1 MTVAAGIEIMPGG
14 GSPKGLFQVP
24 SGTHRSAWGESLAG
38 RTSAGTSLAGGPASA
53 RAVWQSVLTSMGV
66 SAPEQG
72 SQEPVVDESLDS
84 DLEPLQERAAGSDAT
99 VPSISGPVSSPGEAT
114 LPAVQ
119 SKSRQESTEQELAGH
134 VGMQQRAGAALWIAL
149 ETACP
154 QKSALAKP
162 SREMGNSKDPGV
174 SDSGSAESTR
184 KRKSSPVIEEA
195 AAALPQST
203 PLPSALNPG
212 QPIQQTVAFAE
223 SQWENA
229 WPEKS
234 TIATAQPES
243 ASGSQL
249 PAAPGKNDLASAWT
263 PSKLGAQNE
272 DSKAPGASAGA
283 EISPPRSSDDGAGG
297 PAPLREKVSEDI
309 KIAQP
314 QGLKESANVPA
325 VLKDRV
331 AAGAEIPPAQDLSY
345 RVDGPV
351 PLRERAT
358 ADPEISQPQ
367 GLKESANV
375 PAVLKDRVAAGAE
388 IPPAQDLS
396 YRVDGPVP
404 LRERAT
410 ADPEISQPQGL
421 KNSVTAPAVLKDES
435 TAGRHAVAH
444 QAVSAELQRHP
455 VFPQIGAAM
464 ERDSKPVSEAP
475 ASVPLSPLKSPVET
489 GTIPADS
496 IRTFRVR
503 GAQGISTATEAGNRN
518 ADPKSDAT
526 AKSRE
531 LNVSPRKPVQG
542 SSIQLAAPASTAGD
556 HPIHEDRVA
565 AVVDEVAPA
574 HAHGSAGATE
584 ASGQVIQSNGGPRS
598 PGADPVVPA
607 GTSGSPILTLA
618 STEVPN
624 ATPGSGGRSG
634 PDEAFSALDAVGA
647 NRLTWVHAG
656 KQQAEAGFED
666 PRLGWVSVRADVSGG
681 AIHAA
686 LVPATADAAQVMGGH
701 LDGLNSYLSEHHAA
715 VETITLAAPG
725 GSAHESGEP
734 GSQGQGMQQ
743 RDGSGQGSSQQQGL
757 EAGSGFSENRQ
768 FSADSEEHGVSA
780 ISSATEAAQQDTL
793 EQASS
798 LGGRIS
804 VMA

>member
-1 MTVAAGIEIMPGG
+1 
-14 GSPKGLFQVP
+14 
-24 SGTHRSAWGESLAG
+24 
-38 RTSAGTSLAGGPASA
+38 
-53 RAVWQSVLTSMGV
+53 
-66 SAPEQG
+66 
-72 SQEPVVDESLDS
+72 
-84 DLEPLQERAAGSDAT
+84 
-99 VPSISGPVSSPGEAT
+99 
-114 LPAVQ
+114 
-119 SKSRQESTEQELAGH
+119 
-134 VGMQQRAGAALWIAL
+134 
-149 ETACP
+149 
-154 QKSALAKP
+154 
-162 SREMGNSKDPGV
+162 
-174 SDSGSAESTR
+174 
-184 KRKSSPVIEEA
+184 
-195 AAALPQST
+195 
-203 PLPSALNPG
+203 
-212 QPIQQTVAFAE
+212 
-223 SQWENA
+223 
-229 WPEKS
+229 
-234 TIATAQPES
+234 
-243 ASGSQL
+243 
-249 PAAPGKNDLASAWT
+249 
-263 PSKLGAQNE
+263 
-272 DSKAPGASAGA
+272 
-283 EISPPRSSDDGAGG
+283 
-297 PAPLREKVSEDI
+297 
-309 KIAQP
+309 
-314 QGLKESANVPA
+314 
-325 VLKDRV
+325 
-331 AAGAEIPPAQDLSY
+331 
-345 RVDGPV
+345 
-351 PLRERAT
+351 
-358 ADPEISQPQ
+358 
-367 GLKESANV
+367 
-375 PAVLKDRVAAGAE
+375 
-388 IPPAQDLS
+388 
-396 YRVDGPVP
+396 
-404 LRERAT
+404 
-410 ADPEISQPQGL
+410 L

-455 VFPQIGAAM
+455 GFPQIGAAM

-526 AKSRE
+526 TKSRE

-556 HPIHEDRVA
+556 HPIHEDRA
-565 AVVDEVAPA
+565 SAVVDEVAPA

-647 NRLTWVHAG
+647 NRVTWVHAG

>member
-195 AAALPQST
+195 AAALPQIA

-367 GLKESANV
+367 GLK
-375 PAVLKDRVAAGAE
+375 
-388 IPPAQDLS
+388 
-396 YRVDGPVP
+396 
-404 LRERAT
+404 
-410 ADPEISQPQGL
+410 
-421 KNSVTAPAVLKDES
+421 NSVTAPAVLKDES

-526 AKSRE
+526 TKSRE

>member
-1 MTVAAGIEIMPGG
+1 MPGG

-367 GLKESANV
+367 GLK
-375 PAVLKDRVAAGAE
+375 
-388 IPPAQDLS
+388 
-396 YRVDGPVP
+396 
-404 LRERAT
+404 
-410 ADPEISQPQGL
+410 
-421 KNSVTAPAVLKDES
+421 NSVTAPAVLKDES

-526 AKSRE
+526 TKSRE

>member
-1 MTVAAGIEIMPGG
+1 MPGG

-134 VGMQQRAGAALWIAL
+134 VGMQQRAGAALGIAL

-174 SDSGSAESTR
+174 SDSDSAESTR

-223 SQWENA
+223 PQWENA

-234 TIATAQPES
+234 MIATAQPES

-367 GLKESANV
+367 GLK
-375 PAVLKDRVAAGAE
+375 
-388 IPPAQDLS
+388 
-396 YRVDGPVP
+396 
-404 LRERAT
+404 
-410 ADPEISQPQGL
+410 
-421 KNSVTAPAVLKDES
+421 NSVTAPAVLKDES
-435 TAGRHAVAH
+435 TAGRQAVAH
-444 QAVSAELQRHP
+444 QVVSAELQRHP

-526 AKSRE
+526 TKSRE

-647 NRLTWVHAG
+647 NRVTWVHAG

>member
-367 GLKESANV
+367 GLK
-375 PAVLKDRVAAGAE
+375 
-388 IPPAQDLS
+388 
-396 YRVDGPVP
+396 
-404 LRERAT
+404 
-410 ADPEISQPQGL
+410 
-421 KNSVTAPAVLKDES
+421 NSVTAPAVLKDES

-526 AKSRE
+526 TKSRE

-618 STEVPN
+618 STGVPN

>member
-134 VGMQQRAGAALWIAL
+134 VGMQQRAGAALGIAL

-174 SDSGSAESTR
+174 SDSDSAESTR

-195 AAALPQST
+195 AAALPQIA

-367 GLKESANV
+367 GLK
-375 PAVLKDRVAAGAE
+375 
-388 IPPAQDLS
+388 
-396 YRVDGPVP
+396 
-404 LRERAT
+404 
-410 ADPEISQPQGL
+410 
-421 KNSVTAPAVLKDES
+421 NSVTAPAVLKDES
-435 TAGRHAVAH
+435 TAGRQAVAH
-444 QAVSAELQRHP
+444 QVVSAELQRHP

-526 AKSRE
+526 TKSRE

-556 HPIHEDRVA
+556 HPIHEDRA
-565 AVVDEVAPA
+565 SAVVDEVAPA

-647 NRLTWVHAG
+647 NRVTWVHAG

>member
-367 GLKESANV
+367 GLK
-375 PAVLKDRVAAGAE
+375 
-388 IPPAQDLS
+388 
-396 YRVDGPVP
+396 
-404 LRERAT
+404 
-410 ADPEISQPQGL
+410 
-421 KNSVTAPAVLKDES
+421 NSVTAPAVLKDES

-526 AKSRE
+526 TKSRE

>member
-1 MTVAAGIEIMPGG
+1 MPGG

-367 GLKESANV
+367 GLK
-375 PAVLKDRVAAGAE
+375 
-388 IPPAQDLS
+388 
-396 YRVDGPVP
+396 
-404 LRERAT
+404 
-410 ADPEISQPQGL
+410 
-421 KNSVTAPAVLKDES
+421 NSVTAPAVLKDES

-526 AKSRE
+526 TKSRE

-647 NRLTWVHAG
+647 NRVTWVHAG

>member
-314 QGLKESANVPA
+314 QGLK
-325 VLKDRV
+325 
-331 AAGAEIPPAQDLSY
+331 
-345 RVDGPV
+345 
-351 PLRERAT
+351 
-358 ADPEISQPQ
+358 
-367 GLKESANV
+367 
-375 PAVLKDRVAAGAE
+375 
-388 IPPAQDLS
+388 
-396 YRVDGPVP
+396 
-404 LRERAT
+404 
-410 ADPEISQPQGL
+410 
-421 KNSVTAPAVLKDES
+421 NSVTAPAVLKDES
-435 TAGRHAVAH
+435 TAGRQAVAH
-444 QAVSAELQRHP
+444 QVVSAELQRHP

-526 AKSRE
+526 TKSRE

-618 STEVPN
+618 STGVPN
-624 ATPGSGGRSG
+624 ATPG
-634 PDEAFSALDAVGA
+634 AA
-647 NRLTWVHAG
+647 AG
-656 KQQAEAGFED
+656 QGLAKH
-666 PRLGWVSVRADVSGG
+666 SVRWMQWGRIASPGCMQESNRRRP
-681 AIHAA
+681 ALRIH
-686 LVPATADAAQVMGGH
+686 GW
-701 LDGLNSYLSEHHAA
+701 
-715 VETITLAAPG
+715 
-725 GSAHESGEP
+725 
-734 GSQGQGMQQ
+734 
-743 RDGSGQGSSQQQGL
+743 DGSRC
-757 EAGSGFSENRQ
+757 AR
-768 FSADSEEHGVSA
+768 
-780 ISSATEAAQQDTL
+780 
-793 EQASS
+793 
-798 LGGRIS
+798 
-804 VMA
+804 M

>member
-1 MTVAAGIEIMPGG
+1 MPGG

-223 SQWENA
+223 PQWENA

-309 KIAQP
+309 KIA
-314 QGLKESANVPA
+314 
-325 VLKDRV
+325 
-331 AAGAEIPPAQDLSY
+331 
-345 RVDGPV
+345 
-351 PLRERAT
+351 
-358 ADPEISQPQ
+358 QPQ

-526 AKSRE
+526 TKSRE

>member
-1 MTVAAGIEIMPGG
+1 MPGG

-195 AAALPQST
+195 AAALPQIA

-223 SQWENA
+223 PQWENA

-234 TIATAQPES
+234 MIATAQPES

-367 GLKESANV
+367 GLK
-375 PAVLKDRVAAGAE
+375 
-388 IPPAQDLS
+388 
-396 YRVDGPVP
+396 
-404 LRERAT
+404 
-410 ADPEISQPQGL
+410 
-421 KNSVTAPAVLKDES
+421 NSVTAPAVLKDES
-435 TAGRHAVAH
+435 TAGRQAVAH
-444 QAVSAELQRHP
+444 QVVSAELQRHP

-526 AKSRE
+526 TKSRE

-647 NRLTWVHAG
+647 NRVTWVHAG

>member
-154 QKSALAKP
+154 QKSDLAEP

-223 SQWENA
+223 PQWENA

-367 GLKESANV
+367 GLK
-375 PAVLKDRVAAGAE
+375 
-388 IPPAQDLS
+388 
-396 YRVDGPVP
+396 
-404 LRERAT
+404 
-410 ADPEISQPQGL
+410 
-421 KNSVTAPAVLKDES
+421 NSVTAPAVLKDES

-455 VFPQIGAAM
+455 GFPQIGAAM

-526 AKSRE
+526 TKSRE

>member
-367 GLKESANV
+367 GLK
-375 PAVLKDRVAAGAE
+375 
-388 IPPAQDLS
+388 
-396 YRVDGPVP
+396 
-404 LRERAT
+404 
-410 ADPEISQPQGL
+410 
-421 KNSVTAPAVLKDES
+421 NSVTAPAVLKDES

-526 AKSRE
+526 TKSRE

-647 NRLTWVHAG
+647 NRVTWVHAG

>member
-1 MTVAAGIEIMPGG
+1 MPGG

-223 SQWENA
+223 PQWENA

-309 KIAQP
+309 KIA
-314 QGLKESANVPA
+314 
-325 VLKDRV
+325 
-331 AAGAEIPPAQDLSY
+331 
-345 RVDGPV
+345 
-351 PLRERAT
+351 
-358 ADPEISQPQ
+358 QPQ

-526 AKSRE
+526 TKSRE

-647 NRLTWVHAG
+647 NRVTWVHAG

>member
-1 MTVAAGIEIMPGG
+1 MPGG

-367 GLKESANV
+367 GLK
-375 PAVLKDRVAAGAE
+375 
-388 IPPAQDLS
+388 
-396 YRVDGPVP
+396 
-404 LRERAT
+404 
-410 ADPEISQPQGL
+410 
-421 KNSVTAPAVLKDES
+421 NSVTAPAVLKDES

-526 AKSRE
+526 TKSRE

-598 PGADPVVPA
+598 SPGADPVVPA

-618 STEVPN
+618 ST
-624 ATPGSGGRSG
+624 
-634 PDEAFSALDAVGA
+634 
-647 NRLTWVHAG
+647 
-656 KQQAEAGFED
+656 
-666 PRLGWVSVRADVSGG
+666 
-681 AIHAA
+681 
-686 LVPATADAAQVMGGH
+686 
-701 LDGLNSYLSEHHAA
+701 
-715 VETITLAAPG
+715 
-725 GSAHESGEP
+725 
-734 GSQGQGMQQ
+734 
-743 RDGSGQGSSQQQGL
+743 
-757 EAGSGFSENRQ
+757 
-768 FSADSEEHGVSA
+768 
-780 ISSATEAAQQDTL
+780 
-793 EQASS
+793 
-798 LGGRIS
+798 
-804 VMA
+804 

>member
-119 SKSRQESTEQELAGH
+119 SKSRQESTEQELSGH
-134 VGMQQRAGAALWIAL
+134 VGMQQRAGAALGIAL

-154 QKSALAKP
+154 QKSDLAEP

-367 GLKESANV
+367 GLK
-375 PAVLKDRVAAGAE
+375 
-388 IPPAQDLS
+388 
-396 YRVDGPVP
+396 
-404 LRERAT
+404 
-410 ADPEISQPQGL
+410 
-421 KNSVTAPAVLKDES
+421 NSVTAPAVLKDES

-455 VFPQIGAAM
+455 GFPQIGAAM

-526 AKSRE
+526 TKSRE

>member
-174 SDSGSAESTR
+174 SDSDSAESTR

-367 GLKESANV
+367 GLK
-375 PAVLKDRVAAGAE
+375 
-388 IPPAQDLS
+388 
-396 YRVDGPVP
+396 
-404 LRERAT
+404 
-410 ADPEISQPQGL
+410 
-421 KNSVTAPAVLKDES
+421 NSVTAPAVLKDES

-526 AKSRE
+526 TKSRE

-647 NRLTWVHAG
+647 NRVTWVHAG

>member
-367 GLKESANV
+367 GLK
-375 PAVLKDRVAAGAE
+375 
-388 IPPAQDLS
+388 
-396 YRVDGPVP
+396 
-404 LRERAT
+404 
-410 ADPEISQPQGL
+410 
-421 KNSVTAPAVLKDES
+421 NSVTAPAVLKDES

-444 QAVSAELQRHP
+444 QFVSAELQRHP

-526 AKSRE
+526 TKSRE

>member
-367 GLKESANV
+367 GLK
-375 PAVLKDRVAAGAE
+375 
-388 IPPAQDLS
+388 
-396 YRVDGPVP
+396 
-404 LRERAT
+404 
-410 ADPEISQPQGL
+410 
-421 KNSVTAPAVLKDES
+421 NSVTAPAVLKDES

-526 AKSRE
+526 TKSRE

-618 STEVPN
+618 STGVPN

-634 PDEAFSALDAVGA
+634 PGEAFSALDAVGA
-647 NRLTWVHAG
+647 NRVTWVHAG

>member
-1 MTVAAGIEIMPGG
+1 MPGG

-367 GLKESANV
+367 GLK
-375 PAVLKDRVAAGAE
+375 
-388 IPPAQDLS
+388 
-396 YRVDGPVP
+396 
-404 LRERAT
+404 
-410 ADPEISQPQGL
+410 
-421 KNSVTAPAVLKDES
+421 NSVTAPAVLKDES

-526 AKSRE
+526 TKSRE

-656 KQQAEAGFED
+656 KQQAESGFED

>member
-223 SQWENA
+223 PQWENA

-309 KIAQP
+309 KIA
-314 QGLKESANVPA
+314 
-325 VLKDRV
+325 
-331 AAGAEIPPAQDLSY
+331 
-345 RVDGPV
+345 
-351 PLRERAT
+351 
-358 ADPEISQPQ
+358 QPQ

-526 AKSRE
+526 TKSRE